1 MVETA
6 PFPEKSLREAILNAI
21 MHNEYGSG
29 IPIQIRIWED
39 RMRIADNGGI
49 PYNWTEEDLMEDHES
64 VPVNPSLANVF
75 FLAGFVEGWGRG
87 IQRIMDGYSDHPDK
101 FPTFKVSHQSFTV
114 ILKNVN
120 YSLENDVPDDVPVAK
135 DAIES
140 LLKFLDHSAGRS
152 SREIAEFLGYASTN
166 VATRKVR
173 PLIERGLVERTIPDA
188 VSSKN
193 QRYRTT
199 DSGRDMLS

>member
-1 MVETA
+1 MVETP
-6 PFPEKSLREAILNAI
+6 PFPEKSLREAIRNAM
-21 MHNEYGSG
+21 MHNDYGSG

-49 PYNWTEEDLMEDHES
+49 PYNWIEEDLLEDHES

-101 FPTFKVSHQSFTV
+101 APTFEVSHQSFTV

-120 YSLENDVPDDVPVAK
+120 YGLWSDVPDDVPVVK
-135 DAIES
+135 SDLES
-140 LLKFLDHSAGRS
+140 
-152 SREIAEFLGYASTN
+152 
-166 VATRKVR
+166 
-173 PLIERGLVERTIPDA
+173 P
-188 VSSKN
+188 
-193 QRYRTT
+193 
-199 DSGRDMLS
+199 

>member
-1 MVETA
+1 M
-6 PFPEKSLREAILNAI
+6 
-21 MHNEYGSG
+21 
-29 IPIQIRIWED
+29 
-39 RMRIADNGGI
+39 
-49 PYNWTEEDLMEDHES
+49 
-64 VPVNPSLANVF
+64 
-75 FLAGFVEGWGRG
+75 
-87 IQRIMDGYSDHPDK
+87 
-101 FPTFKVSHQSFTV
+101 QSFTV

-120 YSLENDVPDDVPVAK
+120 YGLENNVPDDVPVVK
-135 DAIES
+135 STIES
-140 LLKFLDHSAGRS
+140 LLKFLDHPEGRS

-199 DSGRDMLS
+199 DSGRDMLR